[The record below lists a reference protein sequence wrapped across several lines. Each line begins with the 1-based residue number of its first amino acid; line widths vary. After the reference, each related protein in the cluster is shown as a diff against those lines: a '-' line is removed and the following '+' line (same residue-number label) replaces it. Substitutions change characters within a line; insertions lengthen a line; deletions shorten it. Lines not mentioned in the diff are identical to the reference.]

1 MNVAIIAAAGQGKR
15 MGGIQAKQFLELAG
29 TPIILHTLRPFEHCE
44 VIQEIILVLPA
55 QETAGFLGIA
65 KKAGLRKLSK
75 IVPGGRTRAE
85 SVLKGLLAVRPA
97 TAEMIAVH
105 DGVRPFITSREITE
119 TVEAAK
125 SSGAAIL
132 VAPATD
138 TIKEVD
144 QGVVVRTQAR
154 SQVRRAL
161 TPQCF
166 RYEVLRR
173 AYDQVDVLDPELT
186 DDSTL
191 VERLGVAVATVEGS
205 SRNIKITGPE
215 DLAVAEVLL
224 KEMNLEL

>member
-15 MGGIQAKQFLELAG
+15 MGGTQAKQFLELAG

-65 KKAGLRKLSK
+65 KKSGLRKLSK

-85 SVLKGLLAVRPA
+85 SVFKGLLAVRPA
-97 TAEMIAVH
+97 TAEIIAVH
-105 DGVRPFITSREITE
+105 DGVRPFITSAEISE

-144 QGVVVRTQAR
+144 QGVVVKTHAR

-166 RYEVLRR
+166 RYELLRR
-173 AYDQVDVLDPELT
+173 AYNEVDVLDPALT

-191 VERLGVAVATVEGS
+191 VERLGVEVRTVEGS
-205 SRNIKITGPE
+205 ARNIKITGPE
-215 DLAVAEVLL
+215 DLAIAEVVL
-224 KEMNLEL
+224 KEMSLEL